1 MATCTVDKAITIT
14 ASSGSPINELRQIFG
29 DGFLGKRVEIACR
42 IEGQWS
48 TKEEAKRELETC
60 IEKIREAFRDNF

>member
-1 MATCTVDKAITIT
+1 MATCTVDKAICIT

-29 DGFLGKRVEIACR
+29 DGFVGKRVEITCC
-42 IEGQWS
+42 IEGQWH